1 MAATLPYALRKQ
13 LEAADKCFS
22 DGNIKGGKMHADMAA
37 ALFSSAPEAQ
47 CAQAAF
53 KVHAAAA
60 AAATKD
66 KTKTDHYA
74 VLGVKLSATGKPD
87 ATTTDAV
94 RKQHKA
100 LCAMFA
106 TAKDTSAA
114 VAAANKLVDEAL
126 SALTD
131 IKKSDVM
138 SPPPT
143 STSTYSYQQKQQVA
157 RRKAKPEA
165 GGPRVPGASSML
177 SGGRGGRLLRRWP
190 RQGRRTRRQAP
201 WTLTLISTPIIS

>member
-1 MAATLPYALRKQ
+1 MAATLLYALHKQ

-22 DGNIKGGKMHADMAA
+22 EGNIKGGKMHADMAA

-157 RRKAKPEA
+157 RRKAKQRQEDQEFQA
-165 GGPRVPGASSML
+165 RAACYQEEEEDDYYGGGRDKD
-177 SGGRGGRLLRRWP
+177 GGRGGRHR
-190 RQGRRTRRQAP
+190 GR
-201 WTLTLISTPIIS
+201 

>member
-13 LEAADKCFS
+13 LEAADKCFA

-47 CAQAAF
+47 CVQAAF
-53 KVHAAAA
+53 KVHAA

-87 ATTTDAV
+87 AITTDTV

-114 VAAANKLVDEAL
+114 VAAAYKLVDEAL

-138 SPPPT
+138 APPPPT
-143 STSTYSYQQKQQVA
+143 STSTYSYQQQQQ
-157 RRKAKPEA
+157 R
-165 GGPRVPGASSML
+165 S
-177 SGGRGGRLLRRWP
+177 
-190 RQGRRTRRQAP
+190 
-201 WTLTLISTPIIS
+201 TLMFVY

>member
-1 MAATLPYALRKQ
+1 MAATVPYALRKQ
-13 LEAADKCFS
+13 LEAADKCFA

-100 LCAMFA
+100 LCSLLA

-114 VAAANKLVDEAL
+114 VGAAYKLVDEAL

-138 SPPPT
+138 APPPP
-143 STSTYSYQQKQQVA
+143 STYSYHHHHQQKQQVG
-157 RRKAKPEA
+157 RRKAKQRQEDQEFQA
-165 GGPRVPGASSML
+165 RAATYQEEDDDYY
-177 SGGRGGRLLRRWP
+177 GGRGGRRR
-190 RQGRRTRRQAP
+190 GR
-201 WTLTLISTPIIS
+201 

>member
-60 AAATKD
+60 AAAATKD

-100 LCAMFA
+100 LCAMF
-106 TAKDTSAA
+106 AA

-165 GGPRVPGASSML
+165 R
-177 SGGRGGRLLRRWP
+177 GRGGRLLRRWP